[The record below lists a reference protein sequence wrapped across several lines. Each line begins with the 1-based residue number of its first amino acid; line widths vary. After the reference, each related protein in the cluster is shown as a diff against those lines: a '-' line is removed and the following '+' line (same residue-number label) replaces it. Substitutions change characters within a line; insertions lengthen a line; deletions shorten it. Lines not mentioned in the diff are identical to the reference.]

1 LYRVPG
7 ERLCIEI
14 AERSILQEPEQTALI
29 VRGFRALGIEVAIDD
44 FGTNYASF
52 AALKRLPVNYLKLS
66 PDFVQGMGNDTIDRA
81 IVETIINLA
90 TAFDLGV
97 IAKGVESRETIEKLL
112 AMSCVRGQGSFISL
126 PMTAKNLGPILRTG
140 EVGLGRD
147 RSPGIFSGTSS
158 R

>member
-1 LYRVPG
+1 M
-7 ERLCIEI
+7 
-14 AERSILQEPEQTALI
+14 QEPEQTALI

-90 TAFDLGV
+90 TALDLGV
-97 IAKGVESRETIEKLL
+97 IAKGIESSETIDKLL
-112 AMSCVRGQGSFISL
+112 DLTCVRGQGSFIAE
-126 PMTAKNLGPILRTG
+126 PMTAENLGPVLRTG
-140 EVGLGRD
+140 VVDIESD
-147 RSPGIFSGTSS
+147 RSPRIFSTSS
-158 R
+158 

>member
-1 LYRVPG
+1 M
-7 ERLCIEI
+7 
-14 AERSILQEPEQTALI
+14 QEPEQTALI

-90 TAFDLGV
+90 TALRFR
-97 IAKGVESRETIEKLL
+97 SHR
-112 AMSCVRGQGSFISL
+112 QG
-126 PMTAKNLGPILRTG
+126 R
-140 EVGLGRD
+140 
-147 RSPGIFSGTSS
+147 
-158 R
+158 